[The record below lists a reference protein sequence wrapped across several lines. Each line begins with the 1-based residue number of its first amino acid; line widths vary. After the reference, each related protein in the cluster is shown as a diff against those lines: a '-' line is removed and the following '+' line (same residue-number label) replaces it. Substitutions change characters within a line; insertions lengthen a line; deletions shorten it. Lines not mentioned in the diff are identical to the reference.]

1 MNKNISFIIGVAFV
15 LFGTTLFAA
24 GDSPMEIFT
33 KVGIN
38 QAQENFIPSAIVWIL
53 LLTGAMSAM
62 MQKIMPFIIGCV
74 CCLIM
79 ALSPDIATAFNS
91 FDFLSE
97 AGVTAGSTTTP

>member
-1 MNKNISFIIGVAFV
+1 MKKNISIVLGLALI
-15 LFGTTLFAA
+15 LFGTSLFAA
-24 GDSPMEIFT
+24 GSSPMEIFT

-62 MQKIMPFIIGCV
+62 MQKIMPFIVGCV

-79 ALSPDIATAFNS
+79 ALSPDIATAFGS
-91 FDFLSE
+91 FDFLSS
-97 AGVTAGSTTTP
+97 AGVTAGTTTP

>member
-1 MNKNISFIIGVAFV
+1 MKKNILIVLGLAFI
-15 LFGTTLFAA
+15 LFGTSLFAA
-24 GDSPMEIFT
+24 GNSPMEIFT

-79 ALSPDIATAFNS
+79 ALSPDIATAFGS
-91 FDFLSE
+91 FDFLSS
-97 AGVTAGSTTTP
+97 AGVTTGATAP

>member
-1 MNKNISFIIGVAFV
+1 MKKNILIVLGLAFIF
-15 LFGTTLFAA
+15 FGTSLFAA
-24 GDSPMEIFT
+24 SSSPMEIFT

-62 MQKIMPFIIGCV
+62 IQKIMPFIIGCV

-79 ALSPDIATAFNS
+79 ALSPDIAIAFGS
-91 FDFLSE
+91 FDFLSS
-97 AGVTAGSTTTP
+97 AGVTTGATAP

>member
-1 MNKNISFIIGVAFV
+1 MKKNISIVLGLAFI
-15 LFGTTLFAA
+15 LFGTSLFAA
-24 GDSPMEIFT
+24 GSSPMEIFT

-62 MQKIMPFIIGCV
+62 MQKIMPFIVGCV

-79 ALSPDIATAFNS
+79 ALSPDIATAFGS
-91 FDFLSE
+91 FDFLSS
-97 AGVTAGSTTTP
+97 AGVTAGTTTP